1 MGTLQHDPPVLPWT
15 PQSHQQQAPHSA
27 DASTNPG
34 SGGTWETDPGP
45 TDVEASDSEPPEPGP
60 AAASN
65 NEDAGQSSTQEP
77 PPGWERDEEDDPP
90 QETPVKPGAGPS
102 EEHGGEE
109 DYEDGPETHALVM
122 ESLDP
127 NANQEELAEMFRAHR
142 AKRAKTN
149 PQSEVARRHQA
160 PQDQCEVQ
168 NMPGSGSEE
177 HPIETD
183 PTEEAAASSSNA
195 EGKKPAFAKRL
206 F

>member
-45 TDVEASDSEPPEPGP
+45 TDVEASDSEPP
-60 AAASN
+60 
-65 NEDAGQSSTQEP
+65 
-77 PPGWERDEEDDPP
+77 
-90 QETPVKPGAGPS
+90 
-102 EEHGGEE
+102 
-109 DYEDGPETHALVM
+109 
-122 ESLDP
+122 
-127 NANQEELAEMFRAHR
+127 
-142 AKRAKTN
+142 
-149 PQSEVARRHQA
+149 
-160 PQDQCEVQ
+160 
-168 NMPGSGSEE
+168 GSEE

-195 EGKKPAFAKRL
+195 EGKRPAFAKRL